1 MQTQG
6 WAPSGC
12 THHLPDAGI
21 VLVSW
26 CCIGERRNV
35 LVHERAKPQA
45 EIARELSH
53 LFSQLGPQIAD
64 VIQVVIHGQGEIHQ
78 VVEVHG
84 IVLHLPHLNS
94 ERGLVTCTHTRVEHG
109 EKETPSTHTNPDR
122 TLSFLTPAEQTDHF
136 SKEEGEGN
144 KLFQIHPLGD

>member
-6 WAPSGC
+6 WALSGC

-35 LVHERAKPQA
+35 LVHKRAKPQA

-64 VIQVVIHGQGEIHQ
+64 VIQVVVHGQGEIHQ

-109 EKETPSTHTNPDR
+109 EKETPSTHTNPDC
-122 TLSFLTPAEQTDHF
+122 TLSFSPLQSRQITFQKKRVRGISF
-136 SKEEGEGN
+136 SK
-144 KLFQIHPLGD
+144 FIP